1 MRGLVLAGPETIEVR
16 HDLPDPEIQTPGD
29 VIVAVRRAGIC
40 GSDLHPYHGREPVRW
55 GIVPGHEAAGE
66 VVDVGSAVEQF
77 HRGDRVFLPFTTSCG
92 VCPPCLAHLSSRCD
106 RGSLFGWAPPDR
118 AADAA
123 ADTDAGGAAD
133 RAADVQAGLGG
144 TQAELVRVPLA
155 DTTLLR
161 LPDGFGLE
169 DGILLGDNFTTGFY
183 CARQGG
189 EAAGGLVV
197 IIGCGA
203 VGLSALVSAGRF
215 GAGRIVA
222 VDPVSARRD
231 TALRLGA
238 ELAVSPDE
246 VAETIA
252 GLPAPDDRGARVVLE
267 AVGSRR
273 AGRLA
278 LELAAPGGTISSV
291 GVPTEEF
298 GFAPAELYDRNLTLR
313 SGRCPVRSLMP
324 EVMTA
329 LRHGQLRIPTSEL
342 ILDPPIPLDQGPEA
356 YRQFAA
362 RSGPGKKP
370 LLVP

>member
-16 HDLPDPEIQTPGD
+16 HDLPDPGVESPKD
-29 VIVAVRRAGIC
+29 VIVAVHRAGIC
-40 GSDLHPYHGREPVRW
+40 GSDLHPYHGREPIRW

-66 VVDVGSAVEQF
+66 VVEVGSAVEQF
-77 HRGDRVFLPFTTSCG
+77 RRGDRVFLPFTTSCG
-92 VCPPCLAHLSSRCD
+92 ACPPCLANLSSRCD
-106 RGSLFGWAPPDR
+106 RGRLFGWAPPTGDDDGDR
-118 AADAA
+118 DG
-123 ADTDAGGAAD
+123 DRDAGGA
-133 RAADVQAGLGG
+133 AGLGG

-161 LPDGFGLE
+161 LPDDLGLE
-169 DGILLGDNFTTGFY
+169 DGVLLGDNFTTGFY

-197 IIGCGA
+197 VIGCGA
-203 VGLSALVSAGRF
+203 VGLSALVTARQL

-222 VDPVSARRD
+222 VDPVPARRD

-246 VAETIA
+246 APGAIT
-252 GLPAPDDRGARVVLE
+252 GLPSPDDRGARVVLE
-267 AVGSRR
+267 AVGNRR

-291 GVPTEEF
+291 GVSTDEF
-298 GFAPAELYDRNLTLR
+298 GFAPADLYDLNLTLR

-324 EVMTA
+324 EVMAA
-329 LRHGQLRIPTSEL
+329 LRRGHLRIPTSEL
-342 ILDPPIPLDQGPEA
+342 VLDTPIPLEQGPEA

-362 RSGPGKKP
+362 RSGPGTKP
-370 LLVP
+370 LFAP